1 MFALHSIVIILSKPI
16 PERTSSHWTSGF
28 NEDGVAKS
36 GSTQHLFNA
45 DPWSAA
51 IIAFLQPDRLLARCP
66 AAIYQTWPTVHA
78 RISQLYTVVD
88 PK

>member
-1 MFALHSIVIILSKPI
+1 MTRSSTNAP
-16 PERTSSHWTSGF
+16 PERTSFHWTSGF
-28 NEDGVAKS
+28 NEDGAAKGG

-51 IIAFLQPDRLLARCP
+51 LIAFLQPDRLLAKCP
-66 AAIYQTWPTVHA
+66 SAIYQTWPTVHT
-78 RISQLYTVVD
+78 RITQLYTVVD